1 MISNEWTVSNAQD
14 GSQFYY
20 NFKTK
25 QSQWEKPDALKNEIE
40 LISGWN
46 RQIGKGGK
54 EYYFN
59 SKTKN
64 STWDMPPA
72 YKEAVDKLNLIRQS
86 KQIYGNQAIH
96 KSYAEPVESSHDSS
110 KFRNI
115 NYETLSKDE
124 LNKLFKEMLRRGGVS
139 STWKWEDCLRI
150 FSSEDLWKAVKTFQ
164 ERKQLFNDFIRECVT
179 REKEEAKLKRERLKN
194 KFRQMLEEDSTL
206 TSESNLAEYG
216 IKVGSDERW
225 RLLDE
230 REREDIFE
238 DYLDELELKENEEK
252 NIIRESKMKNFMKF
266 LQERNFPTTTK
277 WKEILLNMP
286 NDATYQ
292 DKLDKLTVFSEY
304 INRKYNE
311 EKEII
316 LEEKKFIEFRNRE
329 RFRDMLKNA
338 VNNFEINAKTKWRD
352 YVQKIQNDDRYYNL
366 VGQEGSTPMDLF
378 DDMMEDLKKEY
389 KKNKDNLKVIL
400 KSNNI
405 KFSNNVT
412 FDFFDERLKP
422 FYDYSKLSLDQKKML
437 FSHLSKKLKEKEK
450 TGYRTEKKAI
460 KKLKSY
466 FRKKKR
472 LTKQS
477 VFSEDI
483 VDEIKATKKF
493 NILQKEKIK
502 EIFEE
507 IKASRNLDSSSD
519 SNKGSCRN
527 GKSRNNM
534 INQIEKEDGEASD
547 Y

>member
-25 QSQWEKPDALKNEIE
+25 LSQWEKPDALKTEIE

-64 STWDMPPA
+64 STWDMPQA
-72 YKEAVDKLNLIRQS
+72 YKEAIEKLNLIRQS
-86 KQIYGNQAIH
+86 KQIYGNQTIH
-96 KSYAEPVESSHDSS
+96 KSYAEPIDNSNET
-110 KFRNI
+110 KYRNI
-115 NYETLSKDE
+115 NFDTITKEE
-124 LNKLFKEMLRRGGVS
+124 LHKLFKEMLRRGGVS

-150 FSSEDLWKAVKTFQ
+150 FSSEDVWKAIKTFQ
-164 ERKQLFNDFIRECVT
+164 ERKQLFNDLIRECVT
-179 REKEEAKLKRERLKN
+179 REKEEANLKRERLKN

-206 TSESNLAEYG
+206 TSESNLVEYG
-216 IKVGSDERW
+216 MKVGSDERW

-230 REREDIFE
+230 REREDLFE

-252 NIIRESKMKNFMKF
+252 NIIRESKMKNFLKF

-286 NDATYQ
+286 PDTSNQ

-304 INRKYNE
+304 INKKYKE
-311 EKEII
+311 EKNII
-316 LEEKKFIEFRNRE
+316 TEEKKFIEFRNRE

-338 VNNFEINAKTKWRD
+338 VNNFEINAKTKWKD
-352 YVQKIQNDDRYYNL
+352 YVHKIQNDDRYYNL

-378 DDMMEDLKKEY
+378 DDLMEELKREY
-389 KKNKDNLKVIL
+389 KKNKENLKVIL

-405 KFSNNVT
+405 KFSNNAT
-412 FDFFDERLKP
+412 FEFFDERLKP

-466 FRKKKR
+466 FRKKKI

-483 VDEIKATKKF
+483 VNEIKATKKF
-493 NILQKEKIK
+493 NILEKEKIK

-507 IKASRNLDSSSD
+507 IKAARDMDSSSD
-519 SNKGSCRN
+519 SNKESYKQ
-527 GKSRNNM
+527 GKSKT
-534 INQIEKEDGEASD
+534 NQIEREDGEASD